1 MSELYDL
8 VIIGSGPAGLSSAI
22 YALRANLNA
31 LIIEKDVMIGGQILN
46 TFEVDN
52 YPGFPGING
61 FDLGMKFREHAD
73 KLGAK
78 FIEEEVMH
86 IDIDSDIKVI
96 KTNKQEIK
104 SKAIIIATGAN
115 YKLLGVPG
123 EDRLSGRGVSYCAI
137 CDGAFYKDKVVAVV
151 GGGDV
156 AAGDVLFLAR
166 ACKKVYL
173 IHRRE
178 ELRAAKSLQTKL
190 LSLENVEV
198 LWNTKVEEINGDEKV
213 ETITITDIKNNEQKE
228 LSINGVFVA
237 IGIVPNSLNLSTDI
251 KVNKDY
257 YIVAGEDCRTNVE
270 GVFVAGDL
278 RTKELRQIVT
288 AVSDGAN
295 AIMSVEQYLNK
306 L

>member
-73 KLGAK
+73 KLGAR

-104 SKAIIIATGAN
+104 SKSIIIATGAN

-156 AAGDVLFLAR
+156 AVGDVLFLAR

-178 ELRAAKSLQTKL
+178 ELRAAKSLQSKL
-190 LSLENVEV
+190 LSLANVEV

-213 ETITITDIKNNEQKE
+213 ETITITDIKANEEKE
-228 LSINGVFVA
+228 LSLNGVFVA

-251 KVNKDY
+251 KVNKDH
-257 YIVAGEDCRTNVE
+257 YIIAGEDCRTNVE

-288 AVSDGAN
+288 AVADGAN